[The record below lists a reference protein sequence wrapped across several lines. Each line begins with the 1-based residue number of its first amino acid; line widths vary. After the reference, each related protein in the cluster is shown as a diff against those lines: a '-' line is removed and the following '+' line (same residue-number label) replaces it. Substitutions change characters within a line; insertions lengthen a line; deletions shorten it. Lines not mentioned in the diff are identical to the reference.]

1 MGCPGRRCTL
11 QSMSSLGEVRRA
23 LGDLPGALRLHEQTL
38 TARQRVL
45 GPDHPDT
52 LATTINLGEVRREL
66 DEL

>member
-1 MGCPGRRCTL
+1 
-11 QSMSSLGEVRRA
+11 MSSPGEVRRA